1 MTATGRARRIKGAVA
16 ARPRL
21 WLAVTMGFPIVY
33 YLVMFIALVARFQ
46 AWPNY
51 AVTYDW
57 LGNVA
62 EIIRATPSLSDIG
75 SIIAQEWLFEVGR
88 MNYDFGNGISEW
100 SLNINPAKVLVV
112 CLLGGLVATLI
123 TLMAAR
129 RVACSAG
136 RWTGASAAGGLG
148 AALVA
153 MTNVTLAWV
162 VCCATPSWVVGL
174 AILGLGVSSSLW
186 LEQFGWWIEYAGF
199 LLLLVSL
206 YVLSGDAKAAA
217 HTNET
222 PYPKSAM
229 GAPQ

>member
-1 MTATGRARRIKGAVA
+1 MTLGARAARIRDAAA

-21 WLAVTMGFPIVY
+21 WLGIALGFPLAY
-33 YLVMFIALVARFQ
+33 YALMFAALVIRFQ

-62 EIIRATPSLSDIG
+62 EIIRATPAVTDMG
-75 SIIAQEWLFEVGR
+75 PIIAQEWLFEIGR

-112 CLLGGLVATLI
+112 CVLGALIATLTALI
-123 TLMAAR
+123 LTRGAHCSAAR
-129 RVACSAG
+129 LNGAG
-136 RWTGASAAGGLG
+136 AAGGLG
-148 AALVA
+148 AVLVA

-174 AILGLGVSSSLW
+174 AILGLGVSTSLW

-199 LLLLVSL
+199 VSL
-206 YVLSGDAKAAA
+206 AASLFWLSGNPAQQSDSSQSS
-217 HTNET
+217 
-222 PYPKSAM
+222 YPQSAM
-229 GAPQ
+229 GAPR

>member
-1 MTATGRARRIKGAVA
+1 MTAAGRAGHIKGAVA

-21 WLAVTMGFPIVY
+21 WLAVTLGFPAVY
-33 YLVMFIALVARFQ
+33 YLVMFAALVARFQ

-75 SIIAQEWLFEVGR
+75 AIIAQEWLFEVGR

-112 CLLGGLVATLI
+112 CLLGGLIATLV
-123 TLMAAR
+123 TLMATR
-129 RVACSAG
+129 RAACATG
-136 RWTGASAAGGLG
+136 RWAGAAGGLG
-148 AALVA
+148 GALVG

-199 LLLLVSL
+199 VLLLASL
-206 YVLSGDAKAAA
+206 YVLSGDAKTAAA
-217 HTNET
+217 THES

>member
-1 MTATGRARRIKGAVA
+1 MTLSARAIRIRGAVTV
-16 ARPRL
+16 RRRL
-21 WLAVTMGFPIVY
+21 WLGIALGFPLVY
-33 YLVMFIALVARFQ
+33 YALMFAALVIRFQ

-57 LGNVA
+57 FGNVA
-62 EIIRATPSLSDIG
+62 EIIRSTPALSDMG
-75 SIIAQEWLFEVGR
+75 PIIAQEWLFEVGR

-112 CLLGGLVATLI
+112 CLLGGLIATL
-123 TLMAAR
+123 TALMATRPAR
-129 RVACSAG
+129 CTASRLNGAG
-136 RWTGASAAGGLG
+136 AAGGLG

-199 LLLLVSL
+199 ALLLASL
-206 YVLSGDAKAAA
+206 YVLSSDAKTAVE
-217 HTNET
+217 N

>member
-1 MTATGRARRIKGAVA
+1 MTAAARASRIKDAVT

-21 WLAVTMGFPIVY
+21 WLGIALGFPVAY
-33 YLVMFIALVARFQ
+33 YALMFAALVIRFQ

-57 LGNVA
+57 FGNVA
-62 EIIRATPSLSDIG
+62 EIVRSTPSVSDM
-75 SIIAQEWLFEVGR
+75 SAIIVQEWLFEVGR

-112 CLLGGLVATLI
+112 MVLAALIATITTLLL
-123 TLMAAR
+123 AR
-129 RVACSAG
+129 RTQCSGARLNGAG
-136 RWTGASAAGGLG
+136 AVGGLG
-148 AALVA
+148 AVLVG

-199 LLLLVSL
+199 ASL
-206 YVLSGDAKAAA
+206 VLSLLWLSGPPKPAQTAK
-217 HTNET
+217 
-222 PYPKSAM
+222 PSSYPQSAM

>member
-1 MTATGRARRIKGAVA
+1 MTAAGRAGRIKGAVA

-21 WLAVTMGFPIVY
+21 WLAVTLGFPAVY
-33 YLVMFIALVARFQ
+33 YLVMFAALVARFQ

-62 EIIRATPSLSDIG
+62 EIVRATPSLSDIG
-75 SIIAQEWLFEVGR
+75 AIIAQEWLFEVGR

-112 CLLGGLVATLI
+112 CLLGGLIATLV
-123 TLMAAR
+123 TLMATR
-129 RVACSAG
+129 RAACATG
-136 RWTGASAAGGLG
+136 RWAGAGAAGGLG
-148 AALVA
+148 AALVG

-199 LLLLVSL
+199 VLLLASL
-206 YVLSGDAKAAA
+206 YVLSGDAKTAAA
-217 HTNET
+217 THEN

>member
-1 MTATGRARRIKGAVA
+1 MTAVGRARRIRAAVT

-21 WLAVTMGFPIVY
+21 WLAVTLGFPIVY
-33 YLVMFIALVARFQ
+33 YLMMFAALVIRFQ

-75 SIIAQEWLFEVGR
+75 AIIAQEWLFEVGR

-112 CLLGGLVATLI
+112 CLLAGLIATL
-123 TLMAAR
+123 TVLMTGRPAQCSTAR
-129 RVACSAG
+129 LNGAG
-136 RWTGASAAGGLG
+136 AAGGLG

-199 LLLLVSL
+199 VLLLASL
-206 YVLSGDAKAAA
+206 YLLSGDTKTVAT
-217 HTNET
+217 TNERS
-222 PYPKSAM
+222 YPKSAM

>member
-1 MTATGRARRIKGAVA
+1 MTAAGRAGCIKGAVF

-21 WLAVTMGFPIVY
+21 WLAVTLGFPAVY
-33 YLVMFIALVARFQ
+33 YLVMFAALVARFE

-62 EIIRATPSLSDIG
+62 EIIRATPSLSDTG
-75 SIIAQEWLFEVGR
+75 AIITQEWLFEVGR

-100 SLNINPAKVLVV
+100 SLHINPAKVLVV
-112 CLLGGLVATLI
+112 CLLGGLIATLV
-123 TLMAAR
+123 TLLAAR
-129 RVACSAG
+129 RAACSPA
-136 RWTGASAAGGLG
+136 RRTGAGAVGGLG
-148 AALVA
+148 AALVG

-162 VCCATPSWVVGL
+162 VCCATPNWVVGL
-174 AILGLGVSSSLW
+174 AILGLGVSTSLW

-199 LLLLVSL
+199 VLLLASL
-206 YVLSGDAKAAA
+206 YVLSGDAKTAA
-217 HTNET
+217 TTTEN